1 MIIHIREAKMTLKG
15 KFLLMAPIVALLSL
29 ASVSS
34 RAQEGCFDRQ
44 SAISKLQDRYGENI
58 SARGLASNGKAMIE
72 LLTSQDG
79 SWTML
84 ITTTDGRTC
93 IFGSGRDWIVVK
105 PKLNAPT
112 A

>member
-1 MIIHIREAKMTLKG
+1 MRSIW
-15 KFLLMAPIVALLSL
+15 KFLLIVPIVALLSVAGVRSHAHAACL
-29 ASVSS
+29 
-34 RAQEGCFDRQ
+34 DRQ
-44 SAISKLQDRYGENI
+44 DTISKLQNQYGEKL

-72 LLTSQDG
+72 LLTSRDG

-93 IFGSGRDWIVVK
+93 IIGSGHDWLAVQ
-105 PKLNAPT
+105 PKLIAPS